1 MAPTSPGASMT
12 VGGVLRLPLGRG
24 GAVDGPDGELAG
36 PVGAG
41 RVGGPALQEVA
52 GGGVDAANVAVGH
65 DGRAVH
71 GQAVRGGVA
80 VGAGVDGDGCVGEA
94 RVRRGERPDV
104 PGAPDRRV
112 RRVGRGGEGPA
123 APVKGPVAQVRQL
136 RRQVGVDVKR
146 VVGEQPQPEVAED
159 VDLVGAAVAGEEGAE
174 QPEGEMSLAMMEKK
188 AHVMAGP
195 SGDCLFAYCGTA
207 VSLVRVQGGEA
218 AMERSTHIVQVVE
231 RLLGGVVC
239 CVGERKRVQ
248 YHVRLLHHGTPV
260 HGGEL
265 ECDAILSEEKH
276 VGGHGIPCCVFL
288 EAKLFPE
295 RVGSLQRFGNQRHRV
310 ATCVD
315 VVCILVLSIIK
326 RGDGVVYWKQAL
338 VKVPRV
344 ARRDELVDKR
354 YANVS
359 VQMVLV
365 VPARAGGGAVAKT
378 TARPGECGRVL
389 GKDRLVLG
397 AGVAGLRIRLGLAVL
412 VDAIVGDS
420 LGRLGVRHDEP
431 GLHKQVG
438 IPKDETGVRVRHQ
451 ASDRDAVHVDG
462 GVLDQALG
470 VWSDCTLQQVSPVVG
485 VSIAV
490 DRVVGH
496 DVVPLLDVRTKR
508 LVKALG
514 QGRRRGILGHLL
526 RIVKG
531 ISGRRADVFCDPHR
545 LAGGECDGDGL
556 SNRRLVLANIGLV
569 ADQSLA
575 ANIDVVGARHVGV
588 NVRSHIGNAGGP
600 NGRVDGAG
608 ILARL
613 DKVGSNRGIAI
624 KDVDNGGIGIHRRD
638 NFQIDNR
645 LADVKLVCKHQV
657 PDVVGAIVSGRRG
670 PAVDDVAAL
679 VLGVELKEG
688 ADAGHADAKVAI
700 GNRASRLITA
710 LLERRGAEEPVV
722 VIPGDAGKV
731 RLVHGCAVTASV
743 LAAVPRQ
750 AFGDAVF
757 AIGGLHGAAETEGR
771 GHDGRLDELPRLCQ
785 WAKHGQSHLEGC
797 GGLTVARMLR
807 VPGSRVDSLYTK
819 SNGTKQ
825 CHRENSVTG
834 ARQHLYSARAC
845 EMLFIRPV
853 SDYQVGDIRSYS
865 MAKQHGH

>member
-1 MAPTSPGASMT
+1 
-12 VGGVLRLPLGRG
+12 
-24 GAVDGPDGELAG
+24 
-36 PVGAG
+36 
-41 RVGGPALQEVA
+41 
-52 GGGVDAANVAVGH
+52 
-65 DGRAVH
+65 
-71 GQAVRGGVA
+71 
-80 VGAGVDGDGCVGEA
+80 
-94 RVRRGERPDV
+94 
-104 PGAPDRRV
+104 
-112 RRVGRGGEGPA
+112 
-123 APVKGPVAQVRQL
+123 
-136 RRQVGVDVKR
+136 
-146 VVGEQPQPEVAED
+146 
-159 VDLVGAAVAGEEGAE
+159 
-174 QPEGEMSLAMMEKK
+174 MSLAMMEKK

-218 AMERSTHIVQVVE
+218 AMERATHIVQVVE

-276 VGGHGIPCCVFL
+276 VGGHGIPCCVSL

-295 RVGSLQRFGNQRHRV
+295 RVGTLQRFGNQRHRV

-338 VKVPRV
+338 VKVPSV

-389 GKDRLVLG
+389 GKDSLVLG
-397 AGVAGLRIRLGLAVL
+397 AGVACLRIRLGLAVL

-420 LGRLGVRHDEP
+420 LGRLGVRHDKP
-431 GLHKQVG
+431 RLHKQVG

-470 VWSDCTLQQVSPVVG
+470 IWPDCTLQQVVRVGHGDDGRVDNVVVLGQSSVVG

-508 LVKALG
+508 LVKAPG

-526 RIVKG
+526 RIFKG
-531 ISGRRADVFCDPHR
+531 ISGRRADVFCNPHR

-556 SNRRLVLANIGLV
+556 GNRRLVLADVGLV

-575 ANIDVVGARHVGV
+575 ANVDVVGARHVGV
-588 NVRSHIGNAGGP
+588 NVRSHIGDAGGP

-613 DKVGSNRGIAI
+613 DKVGSNSGIAI
-624 KDVDNGGIGIHRRD
+624 KNVDNGGIGIHRRD
-638 NFQIDNR
+638 NLQIDNR
-645 LADVKLVCKHQV
+645 LVDVKLVCEHQV

-670 PAVDDVAAL
+670 PRIRPAEDSGL
-679 VLGVELKEG
+679 ELKEG

-731 RLVHGCAVTASV
+731 RLVHGCAVTVSV
-743 LAAVPRQ
+743 LPAVPRQ

-757 AIGGLHGAAETEGR
+757 AIGGLDGAAETEGR
-771 GHDGRLDELPRLCQ
+771 GHDGRLDELPRSIYSTRE
-785 WAKHGQSHLEGC
+785 AMGQSNATGR
-797 GGLTVARMLR
+797 TVECNRRSAAFVFRASTQD
-807 VPGSRVDSLYTK
+807 VVYT
-819 SNGTKQ
+819 
-825 CHRENSVTG
+825 
-834 ARQHLYSARAC
+834 ARQRLPSGRQPELLDGEEARTLSFPSSKSLTGRLVAVLWLEESLIYPGEQSSTRSAALSPT
-845 EMLFIRPV
+845 MLNREQISITV
-853 SDYQVGDIRSYS
+853 
-865 MAKQHGH
+865 